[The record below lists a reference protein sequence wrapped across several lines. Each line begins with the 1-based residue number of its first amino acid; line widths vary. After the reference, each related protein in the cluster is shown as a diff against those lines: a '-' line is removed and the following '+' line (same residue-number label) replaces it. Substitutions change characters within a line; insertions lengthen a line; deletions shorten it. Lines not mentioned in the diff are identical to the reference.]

1 VVPKV
6 RAVGRWMLVAI
17 AAVAL
22 LAAVALGFCHQ
33 TYSNAPQMR
42 VMSTNFT
49 TDPSQWRRERV
60 ITLDLKSQ

>member
-1 VVPKV
+1 
-6 RAVGRWMLVAI
+6 MLVAI